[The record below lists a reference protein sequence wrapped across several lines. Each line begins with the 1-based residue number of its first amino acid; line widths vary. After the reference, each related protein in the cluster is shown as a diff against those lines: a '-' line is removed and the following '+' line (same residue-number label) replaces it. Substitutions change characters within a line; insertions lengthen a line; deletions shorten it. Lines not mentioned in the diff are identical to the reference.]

1 MIINTG
7 MRTDIPAFYGEWF
20 INRIKEG
27 YVLVRNPYNPNQITR
42 YNLNPQVVDLIG
54 FCTKNPKPMLRYME
68 YLQPYGQ
75 YWFVTIT
82 PYGKEIEPLVPV
94 WRNVTD
100 DFIRLSRIVGVDSIG
115 WRYDP
120 MFISDTY
127 TIERHLHD
135 FEEIASRLKGYTNT
149 CVISFIDLYS
159 KVMHN
164 FPEVKSVSQSSLTI
178 TYWRG
183 WIW

>member
-1 MIINTG
+1 M
-7 MRTDIPAFYGEWF
+7 
-20 INRIKEG
+20 
-27 YVLVRNPYNPNQITR
+27 
-42 YNLNPQVVDLIG
+42 
-54 FCTKNPKPMLRYME
+54 
-68 YLQPYGQ
+68 
-75 YWFVTIT
+75 
-82 PYGKEIEPLVPV
+82 
-94 WRNVTD
+94 TD

-159 KVMHN
+159 KVMLN
-164 FPEVKSVSQSSLTI
+164 FPDV
-178 TYWRG
+178 
-183 WIW
+183 